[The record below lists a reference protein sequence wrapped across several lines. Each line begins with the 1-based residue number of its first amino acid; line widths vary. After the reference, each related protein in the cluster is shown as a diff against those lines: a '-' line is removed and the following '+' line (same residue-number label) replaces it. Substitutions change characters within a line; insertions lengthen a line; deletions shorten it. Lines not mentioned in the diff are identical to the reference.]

1 MATGSL
7 FMQKLASRE
16 GKLVALLAVIGIFA
30 GAAVGYIYLG
40 NRIQE
45 VEEGLEEGE
54 EALAEI
60 RLLAEDYLDSMRRK
74 KGLEEAIKGN
84 DARIQTAIDSVAR
97 KVDATRLKGIEGE
110 ETTFNT
116 VLKYEAKTTER
127 AIMLGEK
134 KKKRD
139 KSDFV
144 ELSQPAEYSF
154 VKFVD
159 LVRFMEQLESPER
172 LMYVSKL
179 QVTRKYMEPEYVQG
193 KMTIATFIHRPQTEE
208 EEED

>member
-1 MATGSL
+1 
-7 FMQKLASRE
+7 MQKLASRE

>member
-1 MATGSL
+1 
-7 FMQKLASRE
+7 MQKLASRE
-16 GKLVALLAVIGIFA
+16 GKLVGLLTVIAIFA
-30 GAAVGYIYLG
+30 GAAAGYVYLG

-45 VEEGLEEGE
+45 VEETLEEGE
-54 EALAEI
+54 EAVAEI

-74 KGLEEAIKGN
+74 KALEDAIKAN

-97 KVDATRLKGIEGE
+97 KVDATRLKGMEGE

-127 AIMLGEK
+127 SIMLGEK
-134 KKKRD
+134 KKNKRD

-144 ELSQPAEYSF
+144 ELAQPTEYSF

-159 LVRFMEQLESPER
+159 LVHFLEQLESPDR
-172 LMYVSKL
+172 LMYISKL

-193 KMTIATFIHRPQTEE
+193 KMTIATFIYRPQKEE